1 MQPIVNEAL
10 EAYARKHT
18 QEAPEL
24 LERIERETLAMRG
37 AEMLTGRTE
46 GQFLRLLATLVGAE
60 RILEIGMFTGYSALM
75 MASALPDHGELHT
88 CEVDPEAEAIAR
100 RYFAES
106 PDGAKIRIHMGPALD
121 TLAKLPGPFDLAFI
135 DADKQNYPNYYD
147 PVLARLRPGGL
158 MVVDNVLWSGDVLD
172 PQDEEA
178 RAIHELNERIQN
190 DPEVENVLATI
201 RDGVHIVRKLVSRET
216 AR

>member
-1 MQPIVNEAL
+1 MQPIVDEAVV
-10 EAYARKHT
+10 AYARAHT

-46 GQFLRLLATLVGAE
+46 GQFLRMLATLIGAE

-88 CEVDPEAEAIAR
+88 CDVDPEAKTIAR
-100 RYFAES
+100 RHFAES
-106 PDGAKIRIHMGPALD
+106 PHGSKIRIHMGPALE
-121 TLAKLPGPFDLAFI
+121 TLETLPGPFDLVFI
-135 DADKQNYPNYYD
+135 DADKENYPNYYE

-158 MVVDNVLWSGDVLD
+158 MVVDNTLWSGEVVD
-172 PQDEEA
+172 PQDEA
-178 RAIHELNERIQN
+178 GRAIHELNETIQH
-190 DPEVENVLATI
+190 DPRVENVLATS
-201 RDGVHIVRKLVSRET
+201 RDGIHIARKLES
-216 AR
+216 